1 MSASDSSISHEPITA
16 LLTTMPI
23 KITKH
28 SVPLQTS
35 STWNNS
41 VVTRT
46 IP

>member
-1 MSASDSSISHEPITA
+1 MTPTELQLDQRQQTD
-16 LLTTMPI
+16 
-23 KITKH
+23 
-28 SVPLQTS
+28 VPLQTS